1 LNASSLISVFIPGN
15 FTFGLSPLPFL
26 FIVLKTRPV
35 FPTFFLFPL
44 LDYNRSQFRRKLFRK
59 LNRIYSASTTSDGG
73 LTNGMIGV
81 KGRAEFGA
89 GNYPHGQKGHS
100 PRRTLG
106 QRLSQFMFTFM
117 FMCVCAVSW
126 ILGVWTCLNVSDCQ
140 RMCALRF
147 YCLWFDVYNSK
158 GCDWYGFRRLP
169 GHLSP
174 ARVSEAEASDFNKFD
189 GFPFATQT
197 QSSIRSK
204 KFRIT
209 QDERGGQGCRLLGE
223 RNRGRR
229 SND

>member
-1 LNASSLISVFIPGN
+1 LKIKFHSPIMLNASSLISVLIPGN

-117 FMCVCAVSW
+117 FMCVCAVSC
-126 ILGVWTCLNVSDCQ
+126 ILDPGRLNVSQCI
-140 RMCALRF
+140 
-147 YCLWFDVYNSK
+147 
-158 GCDWYGFRRLP
+158 RLP
-169 GHLSP
+169 AYVCVKVLLS
-174 ARVSEAEASDFNKFD
+174 V
-189 GFPFATQT
+189 
-197 QSSIRSK
+197 I
-204 KFRIT
+204 
-209 QDERGGQGCRLLGE
+209 
-223 RNRGRR
+223 
-229 SND
+229 